1 MNDGMNNVPTTTGE
15 RSMGLYA
22 WHKCVHDEEEAGG
35 GGEAGGINLGISL
48 GEALLDFRLAFFFSF
63 LPSLEGADLACCCW
77 VWDGYPPYLMGH
89 AAIGMA
95 WHERLFFLRSWDI

>member
-35 GGEAGGINLGISL
+35 GGKRG
-48 GEALLDFRLAFFFSF
+48 
-63 LPSLEGADLACCCW
+63 
-77 VWDGYPPYLMGH
+77 V
-89 AAIGMA
+89 
-95 WHERLFFLRSWDI
+95 